1 MTNSLVVYQQP
12 TALTDIIFAD
22 PPINPYRRFFDF
34 AAAYES
40 VLNHVSS
47 LPSDHTPEKHTRKV
61 YISGLNYFITF
72 LDDELPTPEIMRSY
86 VAHLSNRGLQA
97 TTINARYLTP
107 ARHFCRALASQP
119 LQFES
124 VSDAKM
130 LFGLPEWREQIRQS
144 ADTKDVPSFT
154 HTDISPLYDPR
165 FHRLTIQQVNAILR
179 GVDTSTLGGLRD
191 YAILHTAF
199 SSALRLAEIARLTLS
214 NITPA
219 DGGYI
224 ITVRGKRS
232 NMTPVPI
239 AAKAVEDIRRYVEA
253 FNADLALDD
262 PRRITDTTPIWQP
275 LLKGKHHPAPG
286 DYSPSKGI
294 SNQSSRQII
303 RKHAEKVCP
312 GFNPHDT
319 RRTAAA
325 LAYEAGM
332 PLPQIQKMLRHKDPG
347 TTLRYIGQKPDYAS
361 SNLNTY
367 GVSFG

>member
-1 MTNSLVVYQQP
+1 MSLVLYQQP
-12 TALTDIIFAD
+12 TALTDIVFVET
-22 PPINPYRRFFDF
+22 PVNPYRRFFDF
-34 AAAYES
+34 DAAYQS
-40 VLNHVSS
+40 VLNHVSG
-47 LPSDHTPEKHTRKV
+47 LPSDHTPERHTRKV
-61 YISGLNYFITF
+61 YISGLNYFIKF
-72 LDDELPTPEIMRSY
+72 LQDELPTPEIMRSY
-86 VAHLSNRGLQA
+86 VAHLADRNLQA
-97 TTINARYLTP
+97 PTINARYLTP
-107 ARHFCRALASQP
+107 ARHFCRALAAQP
-119 LQFES
+119 LRFED
-124 VSDAKM
+124 VGDGKM
-130 LFGLPEWREQIRQS
+130 LFGLPEWREQIRQAS
-144 ADTKDVPSFT
+144 DTKDVPKFT

-165 FHRLTIQQVNAILR
+165 FHRLTIVQVNAILR

-191 YAILHTAF
+191 YAMLHTAF
-199 SSALRLAEIARLTLS
+199 SSALRLAELARLTLS
-214 NITPA
+214 SITPVDA
-219 DGGYI
+219 GYI
-224 ITVRGKRS
+224 VTVRGKRS

-262 PRRITDTTPIWQP
+262 PRRITDDTPLWQP
-275 LLKGKHHPAPG
+275 LLKSKHHPAIT

-294 SNQSSRQII
+294 SNQSARQII
-303 RKHAEKVCP
+303 CKHAEKVCP

-332 PLPQIQKMLRHKDPG
+332 PLPQIQRMLRHKDPG